1 MVKGLLASGV
11 FAMLALTSCGSS
23 DDVQNFPTVVGV
35 ETRVAAT
42 GLDHPW
48 ELVWGPDNWIWF
60 TERGGNV
67 GRLNPEDGVVQ
78 RIATISEVWQDGESG
93 LLGMAL
99 HPDFPNTPHVF
110 LAYTYDEENHKE
122 RVVRYDYNGMTL
134 VDPVTLIDGIKANT
148 FHDGCRL
155 MIVGDKLF
163 ITTGDA
169 GDQSAPQNK
178 NTINGK
184 ILRLNLDGSIP
195 SDNPIANNPIWSFG
209 HRNPQGIVMA
219 SNGIMYS
226 SEHGPSNDDEV
237 NIIEKGNNYGWPNV
251 QGMADQPSE
260 QTFKN
265 TNNTVDPIANWTP
278 TLAVSG
284 MTYYDKDLIP
294 QWKNCLL
301 MLTLKEQQLMV
312 LDLSDDGRSIDSQA
326 KAFDNEFG
334 RLRGICVSPDG
345 RVFFSTNDEGEDK
358 VIEVK
363 PAVAKRKATLN
374 ETSGLPLY
382 DPAKASLL
390 H

>member
-1 MVKGLLASGV
+1 VGACLGSGELDLV
-11 FAMLALTSCGSS
+11 HGAWRKRRQIESGEWGS
-23 DDVQNFPTVVGV
+23 V
-35 ETRVAAT
+35 
-42 GLDHPW
+42 
-48 ELVWGPDNWIWF
+48 
-60 TERGGNV
+60 
-67 GRLNPEDGVVQ
+67 
-78 RIATISEVWQDGESG
+78 ATISEVWQDGESG

-99 HPDFPNTPHVF
+99 HPDFPATPHIF
-110 LAYTYDEENHKE
+110 LAYTYDDGAHKE
-122 RVVRYDYNGMTL
+122 RVVRYEYNGTTL
-134 VDPVTLIDGIKANT
+134 VNPVTLLDGIKANT

-169 GDQSAPQNK
+169 GDQSTPQNK
-178 NTINGK
+178 NAINGK

-195 SDNPIANNPIWSFG
+195 ADNPIANNALWSFG
-209 HRNPQGIVMA
+209 HRNAQGLVMA

-237 NIIEKGNNYGWPNV
+237 NIIEKGKNYGWPNV
-251 QGMADQPSE
+251 QGIADQPSE
-260 QTFKN
+260 QAFKN
-265 TNNTVDPIANWTP
+265 TNSTVDPIANWTP

-312 LDLSDDGRSIDSQA
+312 LNLSDDGRSIDSQA

-363 PAVAKRKATLN
+363 PSVAKRKATVN
-374 ETSGLPLY
+374 ETSGLPMN